1 MRKLKALRQ
10 MVNHQVISY
19 KALNIV
25 LAFGIIVVGFTA
37 SMFGQVSLTFS
48 QVIGGLFGQ
57 ETTAINIIVQELRL
71 PRILLGGICGAVL
84 GYAGALLQGLLRNP
98 LADPGVI
105 GVSASAS
112 LGAVVAIYFGLSVYS
127 PFAVPIAAIMFALL
141 ATVVL
146 AVIAS
151 RDTSILTLILAG
163 VGISSIAAAGI
174 SLVMNFAPQPMTL
187 QEMILWMMGSLEN
200 RGFNDLYLSLPFVLV
215 GLVLVLGVGNSLN
228 ALGLGEE
235 TAQSLGVNLKRLRLR
250 IVGGVAFSVGAMVAV
265 AGAIGFV
272 GLVVPHFARTMV
284 GHEPKRVLVPSGLM
298 GAILIMIADILTRL
312 PFGQGQLRL
321 GVVMGIIGAPMFLYV
336 VLKTRSEMR

>member
-1 MRKLKALRQ
+1 MTNYKITSFKAF
-10 MVNHQVISY
+10 NA
-19 KALNIV
+19 ALV
-25 LAFGIIVVGFTA
+25 VGIFVVGFAA
-37 SMFGQVSLTFS
+37 SMFGQVSLTFP
-48 QVIGGLFGQ
+48 QVVGGLLGQ

-112 LGAVVAIYFGLSVYS
+112 LGAVIAIYFSLSVYS
-127 PFAVPIAAIMFALL
+127 PFAIPVAAIFSALL
-141 ATVVL
+141 ATAIL
-146 AVIAS
+146 AVVAS

-200 RGFNDLYLSLPFVLV
+200 RGFNDLYLSLPFVAM
-215 GLVLVLGVGNSLN
+215 GAVLVAGVGSSLN

-235 TAQSLGVNLKRLRLR
+235 TAQSLGVNLKHLRLR
-250 IVGGVAFSVGAMVAV
+250 IIAGVALAVGAMVAV
-265 AGAIGFV
+265 SGTIGFV
-272 GLVVPHFARTMV
+272 GLVVPHFVRTMV
-284 GHEPKRVLVPSGLM
+284 GHEPKHTLMPSALM
-298 GAILIMIADILTRL
+298 GAILVMIADILTRL
-312 PFGQGQLRL
+312 PVGQGQLRI